1 MENKYY
7 NQIMTKKEMSIDEA
21 ETIIDDMYQDK
32 YKIMSQKTDTGVT
45 IDLSKLDE
53 ITLTNLEFASVRA
66 LREIQSLR
74 HKLEKQEKEN
84 TDLKELYIRT
94 AKHQEKIG
102 HTELADY
109 MLAQIQAVPTFTTWE
124 EYTTWVSKDKI
135 REKIRWVDEQMQ
147 NPEKEQLYSNYR
159 YTKNILNEL
168 LEELEEK

>member
-1 MENKYY
+1 MEDKYY
-7 NQIMTKKEMSIDEA
+7 NQIMTKKEMSIEEA

-32 YKIMSQKTDTGVT
+32 YKIMEQKTEQGVV
-45 IDLSKLDE
+45 IDVSKMDE

-124 EYTTWVSKDKI
+124 EYTTWVSKEDLRKI
-135 REKIRWVDEQMQ
+135 LRKFEYDE
-147 NPEKEQLYSNYR
+147 NYTTMEF
-159 YTKNILNEL
+159 YKDIKKL
-168 LEELEEK
+168 LEDK

>member
-1 MENKYY
+1 
-7 NQIMTKKEMSIDEA
+7 
-21 ETIIDDMYQDK
+21 MYQDK
-32 YKIMSQKTDTGVT
+32 YKIMSQKTDAGVT

-74 HKLEKQEKEN
+74 HKIEKQEKEN

-102 HTELADY
+102 HIELADY

-124 EYTTWVSKDKI
+124 EYTTWVSKEDLRKILDKYAKKEI
-135 REKIRWVDEQMQ
+135 DLA
-147 NPEKEQLYSNYR
+147 PEFYKELR
-159 YTKNILNEL
+159 HL
-168 LEELEEK
+168 LEVNK

>member
-1 MENKYY
+1 ME
-7 NQIMTKKEMSIDEA
+7 
-21 ETIIDDMYQDK
+21 
-32 YKIMSQKTDTGVT
+32 QKTEQGVV
-45 IDLSKLDE
+45 IDVSKMDE

-124 EYTTWVSKDKI
+124 EYTTWVSKEDLRKI
-135 REKIRWVDEQMQ
+135 LRKFEYDE
-147 NPEKEQLYSNYR
+147 NYTTMEF
-159 YTKNILNEL
+159 YKDIKKL
-168 LEELEEK
+168 LEDK